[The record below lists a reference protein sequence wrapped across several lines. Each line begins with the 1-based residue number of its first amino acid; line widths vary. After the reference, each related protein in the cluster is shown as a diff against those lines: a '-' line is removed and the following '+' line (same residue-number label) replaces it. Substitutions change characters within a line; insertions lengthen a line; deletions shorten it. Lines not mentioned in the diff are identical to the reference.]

1 MYFCDTIDCNQLCCN
16 RLIFDFAY
24 IYGIISLSLPA
35 SQTFVCIV
43 YSSLAAIHT
52 YMLNVYKRL
61 SLNKGIKLNKISIAL
76 YIMYILTVLRYSYK
90 QQTSLIWTM
99 SSVFRKV
106 DLGKYLAL
114 RIRLK
119 IWHTIR
125 TLPLISEQ
133 SEVKNPT
140 AYSYSLLMYIKD
152 HKYCHKT

>member
-35 SQTFVCIV
+35 SQTLVCIV
-43 YSSLAAIHT
+43 YSSLAAIYT

-90 QQTSLIWTM
+90 QQTSLICTM
-99 SSVFRKV
+99 SSERFIWGNIWLSEFVW
-106 DLGKYLAL
+106 KYGTQYIAINIWTKWCEKSN
-114 RIRLK
+114 RI
-119 IWHTIR
+119 
-125 TLPLISEQ
+125 LIY
-133 SEVKNPT
+133 P
-140 AYSYSLLMYIKD
+140 AYVY
-152 HKYCHKT
+152 